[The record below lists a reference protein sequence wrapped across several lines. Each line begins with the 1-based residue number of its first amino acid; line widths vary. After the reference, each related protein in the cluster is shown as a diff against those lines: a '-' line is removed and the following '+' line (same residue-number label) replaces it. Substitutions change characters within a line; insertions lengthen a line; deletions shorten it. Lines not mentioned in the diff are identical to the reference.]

1 MISDA
6 EANREEDEIKRELID
21 KTNELDS
28 TIYQVEKSVKENN
41 DVLSQQVKDKTAD
54 AIEQAKSAVLGDDI
68 AEIKNANDILQKA
81 AIEISIFAQQMQTQ
95 PGDSE
100 ETQEI
105 NPDVNTTTIDADFE
119 EASL

>member
-1 MISDA
+1 M
-6 EANREEDEIKRELID
+6 
-21 KTNELDS
+21 
-28 TIYQVEKSVKENN
+28 
-41 DVLSQQVKDKTAD
+41 SQQVKDKTAD